1 MELGLCVPGPC
12 GEGFRGA
19 DFGFTLLLPASPLP
33 MPQWQYQTGTQ
44 LETEGKG
51 GGRCSPYKSAS
62 WDTGQGEGYRVRGD
76 LGGQMN

>member
-51 GGRCSPYKSAS
+51 GGGA
-62 WDTGQGEGYRVRGD
+62 VRTSQPPGTQD
-76 LGGQMN
+76 REKGTEYVGI